1 MFAKQKRLTTNP
13 LTFKEGIR
21 FDFDEIY
28 VPLGLVERKQQEKLS
43 EDIAPEQGSCL
54 YEPEDKREQKQPQEE
69 RLESEYKIANTYQ
82 NNEFFEQVLKQAK
95 SPQSQGRKLA
105 IIGEPGAGKTTLLQ
119 KIADWVFKTTERELV
134 VWISLADLKK
144 KKLED
149 YLLKDWL
156 KSALKVVHVTP
167 DQENSLAEQF
177 HSNRVWLL
185 LDGVDEIAA
194 ESVNILATIANQID
208 GWVGEARVVLTCRLN
223 VWDTS
228 KNALADFDV
237 YRNLE
242 FSYPEQVK
250 EFINHWFAKEPNRGK
265 RLQTELERAGRE
277 RIHNTIKNP
286 LRLALLCRTWQRRE
300 GNLPS
305 TKAALYKQFTEA
317 LYDWKQDIFPTKS
330 AKRQELNNALSR
342 LALQAISQE
351 TSRFR
356 MLDRLVYEEL
366 GEADEEDS
374 LLWLALKLGWLNRVG
389 IAEENPDENVY
400 AFFHPTFQEY
410 FASLAI
416 KDWHYLL
423 NHDNRL
429 HNPLLNPNPSL
440 EFNEGQPNYRIF
452 EPQWKEVILLWFG
465 REDVDLKNK
474 EKFLTALFGFQ
485 DGCQG
490 FYSYRTL
497 FLSAVCIAE
506 FEKSSLA
513 VDIAEQLVKLSYFW
527 AESKFSY
534 QPIREKAS
542 ELLEESNHGAVVSAI
557 VNFIQRTESE
567 NVPIDA
573 VKKLGKIGHGNE
585 RAIQALVKLIQTSP
599 SRDTLEQAINS
610 LGEIACGNEVAIKV
624 LVNLLETPWRLSWNF
639 DIEIENLIKISSNNE
654 IAIEALI
661 NLIQTTQSYWT
672 LGQAVESLR
681 KIGCDN
687 QTLITTLINLTNSAQ
702 NEDICRQAAESL
714 GEIAQGSEE
723 AVQTLFNLIQTTQS
737 SLTLQ
742 QAVESLRKISCD
754 DQTLITTLINLTN
767 SAPNEY
773 IRRQAA
779 ESLGE
784 IAQDSEEAKV
794 AVLNLFQETQNR

>member
-1 MFAKQKRLTTNP
+1 
-13 LTFKEGIR
+13 
-21 FDFDEIY
+21 
-28 VPLGLVERKQQEKLS
+28 
-43 EDIAPEQGSCL
+43 
-54 YEPEDKREQKQPQEE
+54 
-69 RLESEYKIANTYQ
+69 
-82 NNEFFEQVLKQAK
+82 
-95 SPQSQGRKLA
+95 
-105 IIGEPGAGKTTLLQ
+105 
-119 KIADWVFKTTERELV
+119 
-134 VWISLADLKK
+134 
-144 KKLED
+144 
-149 YLLKDWL
+149 
-156 KSALKVVHVTP
+156 
-167 DQENSLAEQF
+167 
-177 HSNRVWLL
+177 
-185 LDGVDEIAA
+185 
-194 ESVNILATIANQID
+194 
-208 GWVGEARVVLTCRLN
+208 
-223 VWDTS
+223 
-228 KNALADFDV
+228 
-237 YRNLE
+237 
-242 FSYPEQVK
+242 
-250 EFINHWFAKEPNRGK
+250 
-265 RLQTELERAGRE
+265 
-277 RIHNTIKNP
+277 
-286 LRLALLCRTWQRRE
+286 
-300 GNLPS
+300 
-305 TKAALYKQFTEA
+305 
-317 LYDWKQDIFPTKS
+317 
-330 AKRQELNNALSR
+330 
-342 LALQAISQE
+342 
-351 TSRFR
+351 